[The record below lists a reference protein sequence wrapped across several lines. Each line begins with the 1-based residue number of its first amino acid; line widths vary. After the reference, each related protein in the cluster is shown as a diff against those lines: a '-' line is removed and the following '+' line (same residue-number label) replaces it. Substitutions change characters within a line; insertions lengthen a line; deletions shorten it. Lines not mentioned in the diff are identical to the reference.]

1 MRKLIFIDLDGTLL
15 SSDKK
20 ISKENRDA
28 IRSAEE
34 KGLKVIICTGK
45 VFKSAKR
52 FAHEVGINGPLISC
66 NGAEIRDI
74 ATERLLYSNFLRKED
89 CYKVIDICRRKKIYF
104 HAYIDHDMFTEMDE
118 CPTPLYWIENTEVP
132 EEYRINIRVI
142 SDFMEVVKNSSQNV
156 SKFLMVSKDPEQL
169 SEVRSLLERIDTVS
183 VMCSGDDNIE
193 VVNKN
198 VNKGKALAIVSES
211 NEYKGYDIVAMGDSE
226 NDLSMLLESQYK
238 IVMGNAD
245 ESLKKIADFISATND
260 ENGVA
265 IAIELILNYNPNN
278 L

>member
-1 MRKLIFIDLDGTLL
+1 MSKLIFIDLDGTLL
-15 SSDKK
+15 SSDKRV
-20 ISKENRDA
+20 SKENRDA
-28 IRSAEE
+28 IRNAEQ

-52 FAHEVGINGPLISC
+52 FAHEIGIKGPLISC

-74 ATERLLYSNFLRKED
+74 ATEKLLYSDFLRKED
-89 CYKVIDICRRKKIYF
+89 CYKIIDICRRKRIYF
-104 HAYIDHDMFTEMDE
+104 HAYIDHDMFTEMGE

-132 EEYRINIRVI
+132 EEYRINIRVV
-142 SDFMEVVKNSSQNV
+142 SDFKEVVNKSSQNV
-156 SKFLMVSKDPEQL
+156 SKFLMVSKDRQQL
-169 SEVRSLLERIDTVS
+169 IEVRHLLEEIDTVN

-198 VNKGKALAIVSES
+198 VNKGKALVIVSES
-211 NEYKGYDIVAMGDSE
+211 SEYSEYEIVAMGDSE

-265 IAIELILNYNPNN
+265 IAIEQILN
-278 L
+278 

>member
-1 MRKLIFIDLDGTLL
+1 
-15 SSDKK
+15 
-20 ISKENRDA
+20 
-28 IRSAEE
+28 
-34 KGLKVIICTGK
+34 
-45 VFKSAKR
+45 
-52 FAHEVGINGPLISC
+52 
-66 NGAEIRDI
+66 
-74 ATERLLYSNFLRKED
+74 
-89 CYKVIDICRRKKIYF
+89 
-104 HAYIDHDMFTEMDE
+104 MFTEMDE

-142 SDFMEVVKNSSQNV
+142 SDFMEVVKNNSQNV
-156 SKFLMVSKDPEQL
+156 SKFLMVSKDPQQL
-169 SEVRSLLERIDTVS
+169 IEVRSLLERIDTVN

-211 NEYKGYDIVAMGDSE
+211 DEYKGYDIVAMGDSE

-265 IAIELILNYNPNN
+265 TAIEQILNYCPNN